1 MSPLVLLAHFT
12 IIKSKLIEKD
22 WPIKSTYLMIQ
33 NNDRRCSRVPKRSVR
48 QVQAAKQ
55 KQIVKSTIAIIV
67 PQEFP
72 CSQRLID

>member
-33 NNDRRCSRVPKRSVR
+33 NNDRRCQVPKRSVR
-48 QVQAAKQ
+48 QGSEQQ
-55 KQIVKSTIAIIV
+55 KQIVKSIIAIIV

-72 CSQRLID
+72 CSQRTQMQ